1 MSRIIDDLDLYILR
15 FERFGR
21 EFPKSQNMSPVSFI
35 QLALQLTYYK
45 YETNLFQWV
54 NLNSIRLNKPVSID
68 QSKLDSFEPV
78 QIGSI
83 EIRFMHVGHFFLIRI
98 HNKLVSTYESASVR
112 RFRLGRVDNIRANT
126 PAALEWVRAMIGETD
141 ATVFSKP
148 V

>member
-1 MSRIIDDLDLYILR
+1 MPETILILTAWCSSSFVSRIIDDLDLYILR

-21 EFPKSQNMSPVSFI
+21 EFPKSQNMSPDSFI

-83 EIRFMHVGHFFLIRI
+83 EIRFMHVIIVPLDIFFLLEFTTSLFL
-98 HNKLVSTYESASVR
+98 HT
-112 RFRLGRVDNIRANT
+112 RAHQSGG
-126 PAALEWVRAMIGETD
+126 LD
-141 ATVFSKP
+141 
-148 V
+148 